1 MKEEGKND
9 ETEEKEIETGEEILD
24 ELTDDLDDEPNYV
37 TREINLDD
45 LYDGAI
51 NNTVVIDPITNNE
64 VLLSNK
70 KPNYTIIGVVVAIVV
85 LLLLYYVN
93 NKSDIGR
100 TTKDVEPKTTTSTK
114 ITNESNDENGVLTC
128 NYSSKSEAETQTVT
142 FVANYENANIT
153 TTNFNFVVISNGET
167 ESAIV
172 TDLKTQYEN
181 FFINNASL
189 TSSNVSFEKNE
200 KGFTFNVETDYKKT
214 DFDDMNVVEGQTILY
229 VKPGATDTIDSLKN
243 TYTDKG
249 FSCVLTN
256 NTNEE

>member
-1 MKEEGKND
+1 MNEKNNEKIKENKKNEINEE
-9 ETEEKEIETGEEILD
+9 ETLD
-24 ELTDDLDDEPNYV
+24 ESFEALEDPEYV

-64 VLLSNK
+64 VLLANK
-70 KPNYTIIGVVVAIVV
+70 KPNYTIIGVIVAIIV

-93 NKSDIGR
+93 NKTDLGR
-100 TTKDVEPKTTTSTK
+100 TTKNVEPKTTTSTK
-114 ITNESNDENGVLTC
+114 IINEKKDENGVLTC
-128 NYSSKSEAETQTVT
+128 NYSSKSEAETQAVT
-142 FVANYENANIT
+142 FIANYENNTIT
-153 TTNFNFVVISNGET
+153 TTNFNFVVISNSES

-172 TDLKTQYEN
+172 TDLKTQYET

-189 TSSNVSFEKNE
+189 TGSNVSFEKDE
-200 KGFTFNVETDYKKT
+200 KGFTFNVETDYKKN
-214 DFDDMNVVEGQTILY
+214 DFDEMNITDGQTILY
-229 VKPGATDTIDSLKN
+229 VKPQSTDTIDSLKN

-256 NTNEE
+256 NTDEE